1 MIIIRKGRGC
11 GSWGLCD
18 EQGYADDMVHYFF
31 IKPLLYHLFNIQCRE
46 E

>member
-18 EQGYADDMVHYFF
+18 EQGYADDMVHYFY
-31 IKPLLYHLFNIQCRE
+31 KTTPLPSFNIQRRE